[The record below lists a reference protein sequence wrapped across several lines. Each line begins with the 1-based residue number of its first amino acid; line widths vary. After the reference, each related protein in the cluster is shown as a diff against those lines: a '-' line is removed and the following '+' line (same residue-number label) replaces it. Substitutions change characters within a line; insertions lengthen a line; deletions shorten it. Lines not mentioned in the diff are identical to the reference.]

1 MPPSVATSSDQHH
14 CRSRGSEDRHA
25 AGRRLAL
32 KRSPRERSSGVLESI
47 ANMDPLQTLGAACK
61 RFHRSSTTP
70 TVELIRLPLP
80 APALSGFVSVSPGTF
95 EAQLCPR
102 RRDSS
107 LVLPA
112 NRCRPKPF
120 GSVSWTVNR
129 YTPALRALRLKH

>member
-1 MPPSVATSSDQHH
+1 MPPSVATSSDQHY
-14 CRSRGSEDRHA
+14 CRSRGSEGRHA

-32 KRSPRERSSGVLESI
+32 TTSLRERSSGVLESI
-47 ANMDPLQTLGAACK
+47 ANMDLQTLGAACK

-80 APALSGFVSVSPGTF
+80 AAALSGFVSVSPGTF

-112 NRCRPKPF
+112 TRCRPKLF

-129 YTPALRALRLKH
+129 YTAVLRALQPRH